1 MVACGLQALQEVCE
15 NLQATNFG
23 DSDND
28 KISADLALLAL
39 QGNAP
44 SDSIAIPARNALQ
57 SELNVGYRSGYLG
70 TAIAEATTKLRPMIS
85 KIIFFFI
92 TCSFLRF

>member
-1 MVACGLQALQEVCE
+1 MACGLQALPEVYE

-23 DSDND
+23 DGDNNE
-28 KISADLALLAL
+28 IRADLTLLAL

-57 SELNVGYRSGYLG
+57 RELNVGYRSGYLG

-85 KIIFFFI
+85 NMIFFFI